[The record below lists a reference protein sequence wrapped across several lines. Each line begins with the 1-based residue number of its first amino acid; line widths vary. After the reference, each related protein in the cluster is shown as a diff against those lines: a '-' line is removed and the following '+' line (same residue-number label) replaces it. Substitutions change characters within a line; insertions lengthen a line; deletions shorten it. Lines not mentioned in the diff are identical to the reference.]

1 MMTLSQALVLQ
12 VKWKQRAYRTRC
24 EHLVLE
30 WEWNEQGYLTGH
42 YVCNLCGVSVAHRD
56 LAA

>member
-1 MMTLSQALVLQ
+1 MMTLSQALALQ

-30 WEWNEQGYLTGH
+30 WEWNEQDYLTGH
-42 YVCNLCGVSVAHRD
+42 YACNLCGVSGVHRD